1 MGTSARRPRRAALP
15 ADSAVRHLR
24 ECQSIYLKLAW
35 QQLAVEGQGRKEKG
49 EGARVHVRCRL
60 SNAGLTVALEGT
72 LALPSRIPAD
82 PKTYPSSLTL
92 ADRTAGGVRVSVRA
106 APRMHVVR
114 CWHVVAS
121 PAVPPELYAELARV
135 ARRQRRGYF
144 ELQCYGAR
152 VATSAP
158 GLGSSLLHGTGLAT
172 CHICTA
178 GCNAAANA
186 LRGGCCNVEGRCY
199 IDDYMH
205 AVWCL
210 VGAVMLSSDDARWVL
225 NLAVRR
231 AERPLLRLVSRS
243 QSTMFAPCLVAAHA
257 ARAMC
262 NENLFHVVRSMP
274 PAACCRL
281 ACGTSRVA
289 CGTSR

>member
-1 MGTSARRPRRAALP
+1 MPKAKRVSWSRFTSLRSEREAERAIEVGTSARGPRRAALP

-135 ARRQRRGYF
+135 EPAGKGAVASSYSATARALPHRCPDWAHPCYMGRGSP
-144 ELQCYGAR
+144 L
-152 VATSAP
+152 ATSA
-158 GLGSSLLHGTGLAT
+158 LGGATLLRTRCVAVVAT
-172 CHICTA
+172 
-178 GCNAAANA
+178 
-186 LRGGCCNVEGRCY
+186 LRADSTLMTTR
-199 IDDYMH
+199 
-205 AVWCL
+205 
-210 VGAVMLSSDDARWVL
+210 MLSGAWWVL
-225 NLAVRR
+225 SCC
-231 AERPLLRLVSRS
+231 LL
-243 QSTMFAPCLVAAHA
+243 M
-257 ARAMC
+257 M
-262 NENLFHVVRSMP
+262 
-274 PAACCRL
+274 
-281 ACGTSRVA
+281 RVG
-289 CGTSR
+289 C